1 MQKKN
6 CAGRMDL
13 SMRYVQPIKDKEQLQ
28 EFEDYL
34 KNKNPRDHIM
44 FLLGVNLGL
53 RISDILPLKVKDV
66 RNKQSVKVYEEKTG
80 KFNQIIINHEL
91 KRALAEYTKGMKD
104 NDYLI
109 KSRKKT
115 ETGRQQHIDRVQAYR
130 ILRDAAKAVGYR
142 GDIGTHSLRKTFG
155 YRFYQKSGGDVGAL
169 MRLFNHDDQTITLRY
184 IGIEQEQV
192 DDIIMNLHK

>member
-1 MQKKN
+1 
-6 CAGRMDL
+6 MDL

-34 KNKNPRDHIM
+34 KNKNSRDYIM

-130 ILRDAAKAVGYR
+130 ILKNAAKAVGYR

>member
-1 MQKKN
+1 
-6 CAGRMDL
+6 
-13 SMRYVQPIKDKEQLQ
+13 MRFVQPIKDKDQLQ
-28 EFEDYL
+28 DFEEYL
-34 KNKNPRDHIM
+34 KAKNKRDYIL

-66 RNKQSVKVYEEKTG
+66 KNKQSVKVFEEKTG
-80 KFNQIIINHEL
+80 KFNQIIINREL
-91 KRALAEYTKGMKD
+91 RKALETYIKGMKD

-109 KSRKKT
+109 MSRKKSK
-115 ETGRQQHIDRVQAYR
+115 TGKQMHIDRVQAYR
-130 ILRDAAKAVGYR
+130 ILKDAAKAVGYT

-155 YRFYQKSGGDVGAL
+155 YRFYKKSGQDVGAL

-192 DDIIMNLHK
+192 DDIIMNLHN

>member
-1 MQKKN
+1 
-6 CAGRMDL
+6 
-13 SMRYVQPIKDKEQLQ
+13 MRYVQPIKDKEQLQ

-34 KNKNPRDHIM
+34 KNKNSRDYIM

-91 KRALAEYTKGMKD
+91 KRALTEYTKGMKD

>member
-6 CAGRMDL
+6 CTGRMDL

-28 EFEDYL
+28 EFDDYL

>member
-1 MQKKN
+1 M
-6 CAGRMDL
+6 
-13 SMRYVQPIKDKEQLQ
+13 
-28 EFEDYL
+28 
-34 KNKNPRDHIM
+34 
-44 FLLGVNLGL
+44 
-53 RISDILPLKVKDV
+53 
-66 RNKQSVKVYEEKTG
+66 
-80 KFNQIIINHEL
+80 
-91 KRALAEYTKGMKD
+91 
-104 NDYLI
+104 
-109 KSRKKT
+109 
-115 ETGRQQHIDRVQAYR
+115 QAYR

>member
-6 CAGRMDL
+6 RRGRMDL

>member
-1 MQKKN
+1 
-6 CAGRMDL
+6 
-13 SMRYVQPIKDKEQLQ
+13 MRYVQPIKDKEQLQ

-115 ETGRQQHIDRVQAYR
+115 ATGRQQHIDRVQAYR
-130 ILRDAAKAVGYR
+130 ILKNAAKAVGYR